1 MLSQSDTRAIQQMRQ
16 RLSEWDGMAVRAAN
30 TAGNSAETFSW
41 GRFAEACEAAHTA
54 LGAVLHVADS
64 YLDDV
69 HAAAALRE
77 GRHG

>member
-16 RLSEWDGMAVRAAN
+16 MLSEWDSMAVRQATTSESYIA
-30 TAGNSAETFSW
+30 SFQW
-41 GRFAEACEAAHTA
+41 GRFAEACHSAEQA
-54 LGAVLHVADS
+54 LHEVLNVADS

-77 GRHG
+77 GR

>member
-16 RLSEWDGMAVRAAN
+16 MLSEWQDMSVRAAN
-30 TAGNSAETFSW
+30 TAGNSVETYSW
-41 GRFAEACEAAHTA
+41 GRFAEACQAADTA
-54 LGAVLHVADS
+54 LHSVLAVADS

-77 GRHG
+77 GR

>member
-16 RLSEWDGMAVRAAN
+16 MLSEWDGMAVRAAT
-30 TAGNSAETFSW
+30 TAGNSVETFSW
-41 GRFAEACEAAHTA
+41 GRFAEACLAAADA
-54 LGAVLHVADS
+54 LQEVLHIADS

-77 GRHG
+77 GR